1 MNMKSPK
8 NRFHILTLDNFGST
22 AVLAAAV
29 LIVARG
35 AFSTFTDPTVP
46 SMQAARHDQG
56 RPVVAATQAPPAPQ
70 RVLATP
76 TATRPTIVVAN
87 R

>member
-35 AFSTFTDPTVP
+35 AFSAFTDSTVP
-46 SMQAARHDQG
+46 SMQAARQDQG
-56 RPVVAATQAPPAPQ
+56 RPVVAATQAPQ

-76 TATRPTIVVAN
+76 TATRPAIVVAN